1 MKKRRESGRDF
12 ENGQTTILGKS
23 ESYAA
28 VNDQLM
34 LQLKNGKYSTCLKQH
49 RLAKFSLIGINS
61 PNL

>member
-1 MKKRRESGRDF
+1 MR
-12 ENGQTTILGKS
+12 
-23 ESYAA
+23 AA

-34 LQLKNGKYSTCLKQH
+34 LQLKNGKYSTSLKRH